1 MRVRKVVALAIGLAV
16 AGGLFA
22 FERAGLGVP
31 LERGVESV
39 LRSWLKAD
47 ALGVVPWLKL
57 GYATLVAVLAAWFC
71 LDLPHA
77 SRRAGFLL
85 GLAFLTLTLC
95 PVLGLRGVLFEP
107 FTSLFG
113 LLISGLAAM
122 ALAGA
127 SRERRRHE
135 LRRFFVGRLGEE
147 GFREVLK
154 AGDGRQLTGRREV
167 SAVTCQMLNHAALSR
182 EMEAEELEDF
192 SSSFLKV
199 VAEFLVSKGGY
210 LDECDV
216 HRVRVLFG
224 FPNADENHAVS
235 AARAALELRQR
246 AGNLVQELE
255 HRWHKRA
262 MIGAAISSG
271 EVTTGLFGFREFE
284 FFSAVG
290 EALDFGEQLCLL
302 NGEYGSVLLVSSE
315 TLAAAQ
321 DGLEVRPLE
330 MIRRGEGT
338 RMVEIYELLALKHGL
353 TEEAAVARD
362 AFWQGIILLR
372 KGDSAGARKQFAK
385 AAMEGVSDP
394 TLSYFEAKVRGAE
407 ERVVEEAA
415 VKPEKEVQVKQDK
428 EVVAKPEKA
437 VRGKKAKS

>member
-1 MRVRKVVALAIGLAV
+1 MRLRKGVALAVALAA
-16 AGGLFA
+16 AGGLYA
-22 FERAGLGVP
+22 FERTGLGLP
-31 LERGVESV
+31 LEHGVESV
-39 LRSWLKAD
+39 LRTWLKVD
-47 ALGVVPWLKL
+47 ELVPLGGLKV
-57 GYATLVAVLAAWFC
+57 GYLSVAAMLAAWFC

-77 SRRAGFLL
+77 SRRVGFML

-107 FTSLFG
+107 FTSLFAI
-113 LLISGLAAM
+113 LISGLSAM

-127 SRERRRHE
+127 WGERRRHE
-135 LRRFFVGRLGEE
+135 LRRFFVGRLGEA
-147 GFREVLK
+147 GFREVLR
-154 AGDGRQLTGRREV
+154 AGDGRQLTGRRQV
-167 SAVTCQMLNHAALSR
+167 SAVTCRMLNHAVLSQ
-182 EMEAEELEDF
+182 EMAAEELEDF

-199 VAEFLVSKGGY
+199 VAEFLVSRGGY

-224 FPNADENHAVS
+224 FPNADENHAVT

-246 AGNLVQELE
+246 AANLVQELE

-262 MIGAAISSG
+262 VIGAAISSG

-302 NGEYGSVLLVSSE
+302 NAEYGSAVLVSAE
-315 TLAAAQ
+315 TLQAAQ
-321 DGLEVRPLE
+321 EGLEVRPLE
-330 MIRRGEGT
+330 MIRRGEGG

-362 AFWQGIILLR
+362 AFWQGVILLR
-372 KGDSAGARKQFAK
+372 KGDGEGAGKQFTK
-385 AAMEGVSDP
+385 ATIEGVSDP
-394 TLSYFEAKVRGAE
+394 VLSYFERKVGVGDGA
-407 ERVVEEAA
+407 AG
-415 VKPEKEVQVKQDK
+415 QVGEGK
-428 EVVAKPEKA
+428 VAKGNRDRK
-437 VRGKKAKS
+437 GKFG

>member
-1 MRVRKVVALAIGLAV
+1 MRARKWVAMGLALAI

-22 FERAGLGVP
+22 FERAGLAAP
-31 LERGVESV
+31 LKDGVEMV
-39 LRSWLKAD
+39 LRSWLNVNE
-47 ALGVVPWLKL
+47 LHEVPWLHV
-57 GYATLVAVLAAWFC
+57 GYATLMSLLAAWFC
-71 LDLPHA
+71 MELPHA
-77 SRRAGFLL
+77 SRKAGFLL
-85 GLAFLTLTLC
+85 GLSFLTLTLC

-122 ALAGA
+122 ALAGVTA
-127 SRERRRHE
+127 ERRRHK

-147 GFREVLK
+147 GFLEMLK
-154 AGDGRQLTGRREV
+154 AGDGKQLTGKRQV
-167 SAVTCQMLNHAALSR
+167 SAVTCQMLNHAALSH

-224 FPNADENHAVS
+224 FPNNDENHAVS
-235 AARAALELRQR
+235 AARASLELRQR

-262 MIGAAISSG
+262 KIGVAISSG

-302 NGEYGSVLLVSSE
+302 NAEYGSTLLVSSDA
-315 TLAAAQ
+315 LADAQ

-330 MIRRGEGT
+330 MIRRGDSG
-338 RMVEIYELLALKHGL
+338 RMVEVYELLALKHGL
-353 TEEAAVARD
+353 SEEAAVARD

-372 KGDSAGARKQFAK
+372 KDDMAGAQKQFAK
-385 AAMEGVSDP
+385 AATAGVEDP
-394 TLSYFEAKVRGAE
+394 TLKYFAERVRGEAKVK
-407 ERVVEEAA
+407 VEEGSTKM
-415 VKPEKEVQVKQDK
+415 VKGPRE
-428 EVVAKPEKA
+428 
-437 VRGKKAKS
+437 KKAKS